1 MSQKELETV
10 QQLLEKERKE
20 HALTKEKLKKLQG
33 KESKNKS

>member
-20 HALTKEKLKKLQG
+20 HIITKEKLKK
-33 KESKNKS
+33 NH

>member
-1 MSQKELETV
+1 MAQKELETV

-20 HALTKEKLKKLQG
+20 HIITKEKLKKIQD

>member
-1 MSQKELETV
+1 MAQKEVETV

-20 HALTKEKLKKLQG
+20 HTLTKEKLKRLQG

>member
-20 HALTKEKLKKLQG
+20 HTITKEKLKKIQD
-33 KESKNKS
+33 KDSKNKS